1 MPCKSEFSLERFKIV
16 TIFVLEDSRQRS
28 LIFLS
33 QTKSPATKKTG
44 LKQFNPSWC
53 SRKSISI
60 NPLPIFGTLHSQSCH
75 SARRE
80 LRVKTG
86 LFCCFYATE
95 WRRRT
100 SCELHITSTNRIGPP
115 PAHPPPAQ
123 IWCRCRRR
131 DSLWIIYMPA
141 VSVDRLWRPSLAHC
155 NS

>member
-115 PAHPPPAQ
+115 PAHPPPRANLMPLPKTGFDVNYLHARCF
-123 IWCRCRRR
+123 CR
-131 DSLWIIYMPA
+131 SP
-141 VSVDRLWRPSLAHC
+141 LA
-155 NS
+155 SFSSAL